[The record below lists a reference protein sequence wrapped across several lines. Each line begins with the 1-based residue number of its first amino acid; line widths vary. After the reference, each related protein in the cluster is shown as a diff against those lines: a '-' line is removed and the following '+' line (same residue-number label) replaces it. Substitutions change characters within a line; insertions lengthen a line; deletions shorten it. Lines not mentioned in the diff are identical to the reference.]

1 MDANT
6 VAKNWCYLN
15 GKCSSSTAI
24 AVAAIVLAIAIIF
37 LGTLELIISCSNLA
51 SCSMTSNP
59 IQTEAASRKQT
70 PLRWL
75 LIVPFVVQIFTAVG
89 LVGYFSFRNGQ
100 KAVDD
105 LAEQLM
111 DKASQQ
117 VGDHLSAYLA
127 LPQQINQL
135 NTNAIATGQLDL
147 TNLDASGKYFWQ
159 QSNAFKDLSY
169 VGLTLTNGD
178 SVGAGRWIQG
188 VDVAIFERSA
198 ATNRK
203 GADYASDAIGKRV
216 QLLQTYDFD
225 GRSLVWYT
233 DTVKAGKPIWTQ
245 IYAFEPSVV
254 NITMAGNAVRT
265 HDPSLGV
272 DNYVAASA
280 NRPIYDQHHKLLGVL
295 SIDLLLTDISK
306 FLQALKVSAHG
317 QVFLVER
324 NGLLIGNSGKSP
336 LLHKVNGSTERYS
349 AIASPDPLIRTI
361 AQALQNRYKT
371 LQAIS
376 THQELKVDFKGDR
389 QYVQVT
395 PWRDQ
400 YGLDWLVVV
409 TIPESDFMSQI
420 TANTRITITLCLAA
434 LILAVISSI
443 YTSQQ
448 IVQAILQLSQ
458 ASEAIANG
466 QIDQWVKPSRVKEL
480 GTLAQSFNRMAQQ
493 LRELF
498 TNLAQTNEKLAQIN
512 EQLETRVEERT
523 SELKNT
529 LQELQNTQA
538 QMIQAEKMSSLGQLV
553 AGVAH
558 EINNPVNFIHG
569 NVTYV
574 DEYTQRLLEL
584 AQLCQTEDD
593 RLSPVLQAKM
603 ADLDLAFLN
612 EDLPKVISSMYM
624 GTERIRTIVQ
634 SLRTFSRLD
643 ESEMKAVD
651 IHEGIDS
658 TLLILQHRLKETPS
672 STAIALVQNYGNL
685 PRVECYPGQLNQVL
699 MNILTNAI
707 DALEE
712 LSDQQSKMQQAESLK
727 QITIRTRLINPA
739 KPNSAGEEAI
749 WEEFDWEKSAWV
761 EIAIA
766 DNGIGMSESVCQHLF
781 DPFFTT
787 KPVGK
792 GTGMGMSISY
802 KIITEK
808 HGGKLECLSTPGI
821 GTEFLIQ
828 IPMRQIR

>member
-1 MDANT
+1 MRLNPFQT
-6 VAKNWCYLN
+6 VA
-15 GKCSSSTAI
+15 
-24 AVAAIVLAIAIIF
+24 V
-37 LGTLELIISCSNLA
+37 
-51 SCSMTSNP
+51 
-59 IQTEAASRKQT
+59 SRKQI

-89 LVGYFSFRNGQ
+89 LVGYFSFKNGQ

-111 DKASQQ
+111 GKASQQ
-117 VGDHLSAYLA
+117 VADHLNAYLA

-147 TNLDASGKYFWQ
+147 TNLDAAGKYFWQ
-159 QSNAFKDLSY
+159 QSNAFKNLSY
-169 VGLTLTNGD
+169 VGLTLANGN
-178 SVGAGRWIQG
+178 SIGAGRWIRG
-188 VDVAIFERSA
+188 VDVAIFERSV

-203 GADYASDAIGKRV
+203 GADYAADAIGNRV

-233 DTVKAGKPIWTQ
+233 DTVKVGNPIWTQ

-254 NITMAGNAVRT
+254 NVTMAGNIVKT
-265 HDPSLGV
+265 ESDPSLGV

-280 NRPIYDQHHKLLGVL
+280 NRPIYDRHHKLLGVL
-295 SIDLLLTDISK
+295 SIDLLLTDISR
-306 FLQALKVSAHG
+306 FLQALKISSSG
-317 QVFLVER
+317 KVFILER
-324 NGLLIGNSGKSP
+324 SGLLVGSSGSSGGSSGTYP

-361 AQALQNRYKT
+361 AQTLQDRFKT
-371 LQAIS
+371 PQAIS
-376 THQELKVDFKGDR
+376 TDQSLKVDFRGDR
-389 QYVQVT
+389 QYVQIT

-409 TIPESDFMSQI
+409 TVPESDFMSQI
-420 TANTRITITLCLAA
+420 TASTRVTIVLCLAA
-434 LILAVISSI
+434 LLLAVISGI
-443 YTSQQ
+443 YTSQR
-448 IVQAILQLSQ
+448 IVRAILRLSQ
-458 ASEAIANG
+458 ASEAIADG
-466 QIDQWVKPSRVKEL
+466 QIEQWVKPSRVKEL

-498 TNLAQTNEKLAQIN
+498 TNLAQTNEKLAQTN
-512 EQLETRVEERT
+512 EQLENRVEERT
-523 SELKNT
+523 AELKNT

-569 NVTYV
+569 NVNYV
-574 DEYTQRLLEL
+574 NEYTQGLLEL
-584 AQLCQTEDD
+584 AQLCQMERD
-593 RLSPVLQAKM
+593 RLSPALQATV
-603 ADLDLAFLN
+603 ANLDLDFLN
-612 EDLPKVISSMYM
+612 EDLPKVISSMHI

-658 TLLILQHRLKETPS
+658 TLLILKHRLKETANGM
-672 STAIALVQNYGNL
+672 TIDIIQDYGKL
-685 PRVECYPGQLNQVL
+685 PPIECYPGQLNQVM

-712 LSDQQSKMQQAESLK
+712 LSDRQSQTQQAESLK
-727 QITIRTRLINPA
+727 QITIRTRLIHPA
-739 KPNSAGEEAI
+739 HLNYTQLNQAQLAP
-749 WEEFDWEKSAWV
+749 DWEDSAWV

-766 DNGIGMSESVCQHLF
+766 DNGTGMSESACQHLF

-802 KIITEK
+802 QIITEK

-828 IPMRQIR
+828 IPIQQICQKV